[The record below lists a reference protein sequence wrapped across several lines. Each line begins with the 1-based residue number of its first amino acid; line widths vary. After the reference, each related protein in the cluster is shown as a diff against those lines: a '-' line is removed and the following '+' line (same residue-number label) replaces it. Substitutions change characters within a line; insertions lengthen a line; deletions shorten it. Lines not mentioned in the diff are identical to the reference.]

1 MNSRAQLEKA
11 LTSRLNGIQITD
23 QLCRLSRAKAPPPVL
38 KTNSIAPQESFKFL
52 PHPPQNQRT
61 SGLQRQ
67 GNARTEGRNVKPV
80 PPAEPRAKK
89 STVRKFYDVK
99 KQDSFIDEGR
109 ISGDGESLEN
119 EEYQEKS
126 RCPSWERMPG
136 DGCISDIAEEDEDA
150 EEEDD
155 NIDESDN
162 DDENNDSNEGNL
174 DDEFYECDELD
185 EGKMC
190 FFNPSWNLLFSPVL
204 NNLGLKKSYM

>member
-1 MNSRAQLEKA
+1 MNSRAQLEKS
-11 LTSRLNGIQITD
+11 LSSRLNGVQITD

-38 KTNSIAPQESFKFL
+38 KTNSIAPQKSFKFL

-61 SGLQRQ
+61 SGPQAQ
-67 GNARTEGRNVKPV
+67 GNARTEGKSVKPV
-80 PPAEPRAKK
+80 PPSEPRAKK

-136 DGCISDIAEEDEDA
+136 DGCISDIAEEDEDVE

-155 NIDESDN
+155 MDKID
-162 DDENNDSNEGNL
+162 DDDDNNDFNEGNI
-174 DDEFYECDELD
+174 DDDFYECDELD

-190 FFNPSWNLLFSPVL
+190 FFPSLNLLFILRQMIWV
-204 NNLGLKKSYM
+204 

>member
-1 MNSRAQLEKA
+1 MNSRAQLEKS
-11 LTSRLNGIQITD
+11 LSSRLNGVQITD

-38 KTNSIAPQESFKFL
+38 KTNSIAPQKSFKFL

-61 SGLQRQ
+61 SGPQAQ
-67 GNARTEGRNVKPV
+67 GNARTEGKSVKPV
-80 PPAEPRAKK
+80 PPSEPRAKK

-136 DGCISDIAEEDEDA
+136 DGCISDIAEEDEDVEEE

-155 NIDESDN
+155 MDKID
-162 DDENNDSNEGNL
+162 DDDDDNNDFNEGNI
-174 DDEFYECDELD
+174 DDDFYECDELD

-190 FFNPSWNLLFSPVL
+190 FFPFT
-204 NNLGLKKSYM
+204 

>member
-1 MNSRAQLEKA
+1 MNSRAQLEKS
-11 LTSRLNGIQITD
+11 LSSRLNGVQITD

-38 KTNSIAPQESFKFL
+38 KTNSIAPQKSFKFL

-61 SGLQRQ
+61 SGPQAQ
-67 GNARTEGRNVKPV
+67 GNARTECKSVKPV
-80 PPAEPRAKK
+80 PPSEPRAKK

-136 DGCISDIAEEDEDA
+136 DGCISDIAEEDEDVEEE

-155 NIDESDN
+155 MDKID
-162 DDENNDSNEGNL
+162 DDDDDNNDFNEGNI
-174 DDEFYECDELD
+174 DDDFYECDELD

-190 FFNPSWNLLFSPVL
+190 FFPFT
-204 NNLGLKKSYM
+204 

>member
-11 LTSRLNGIQITD
+11 LSSRLNGVQITD

-38 KTNSIAPQESFKFL
+38 KTNSIAPRKSFKFL

-61 SGLQRQ
+61 SGLQSQ
-67 GNARTEGRNVKPV
+67 GNSRPDGKNIKPA
-80 PPAEPRAKK
+80 PPAMPQAKK
-89 STVRKFYDVK
+89 STLRKFYDVK

-150 EEEDD
+150 EEEEDD
-155 NIDESDN
+155 VDESDDD
-162 DDENNDSNEGNL
+162 DDEDNNDLNEGNN
-174 DDEFYECDELD
+174 DDDFYECDELD
-185 EGKMC
+185 EGKV
-190 FFNPSWNLLFSPVL
+190 FFFVFPSPNVLFIPVVTA
-204 NNLGLKKSYM
+204 